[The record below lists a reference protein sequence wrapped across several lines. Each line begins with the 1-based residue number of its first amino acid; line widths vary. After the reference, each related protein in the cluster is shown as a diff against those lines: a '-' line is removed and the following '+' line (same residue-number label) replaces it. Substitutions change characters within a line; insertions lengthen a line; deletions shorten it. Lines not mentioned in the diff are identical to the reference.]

1 MLSIL
6 LSGCYQIGYVGGKV
20 TDRYLLL
27 GLNNETIQTINIES
41 TNLNSGCKHQ
51 IAQYNFNK

>member
-27 GLNNETIQTINIES
+27 GLNNETIKTINIES
-41 TNLNSGCKHQ
+41 TNLNYSDKYQ
-51 IAQYNFNK
+51 IAEYHFEK